1 MSYEY
6 FWTIKDMDQDLSVRE
21 IAQDLRAII
30 ARSGVPIANGCG
42 EPGSRPAINESFIC
56 FNGVDDE
63 GQDGFSYPPESDEGK
78 STKDVFDF
86 CETYGHPYDVVVA
99 ATLIA
104 IKHHQGDNVQISSDI
119 PFDSPEWD
127 EAYQLYRTALGRQV
141 PQVLR
146 DYKHSR
152 NTTRNRRLGKA
163 NV

>member
-1 MSYEY
+1 MSVEY
-6 FWTIKDMDQDLSVRE
+6 FWTIKNMDQDLNVRE

-30 ARSGVPIANGCG
+30 AGSGVPIANGYG

-63 GQDGFSYPPESDEGK
+63 GQDGFSYPPGIDEGDSK
-78 STKDVFDF
+78 NDVFDF

-127 EAYQLYRTALGRQV
+127 EAYDLYRTALGRQV
-141 PQVLR
+141 PQIIR
-146 DYKHSR
+146 EYKHSH
-152 NTTRNRRLGKA
+152 NTTRSRRMVHA
-163 NV
+163 TV